1 MDNPWDPLP
10 LPRDADLDDKA
21 TFQGIGRI
29 IDRWERIEFNL
40 ARLHSVFAGDPEGNA
55 AMREYGSGRT
65 IRERDAIIRASAEK
79 WFMRMP
85 NQKREGQFN
94 RFMQEVVGF
103 ADRRNEIAHGIVHQ
117 VSGLMLFRQRTSR
130 PDYLVQYAVIPPR
143 QVMKRHHANGAPK
156 YMYGSAEM
164 SLIEERLVILNLAI
178 WDFLQE
184 IDPP

>member
-1 MDNPWDPLP
+1 MANSWDPLP

-40 ARLHSVFAGDPEGNA
+40 ARVHSVFVGDPDGSIALRQYGN
-55 AMREYGSGRT
+55 GRT
-65 IRERDAIIRASAEK
+65 VPERDAIIRASAEK
-79 WFMRMP
+79 WFVKNP
-85 NQKREGQFN
+85 NQKREGKFDK
-94 RFMQEVVGF
+94 FMQEYAGF

-117 VSGLMLFRQRTSR
+117 VSGFTFFRRRTTKA
-130 PDYLVQYAVIPPR
+130 DYLVQYAVIPAY
-143 QVMKRHHANGAPK
+143 QVMKRHHANGVPK

-164 SLIEERLVILNLAI
+164 ALVEKHMVALNLAI

>member
-1 MDNPWDPLP
+1 MANPWDPFP
-10 LPRDADLDDKA
+10 LPRDGDLDDNA

-40 ARLHSVFAGDPEGNA
+40 ARVHSVFVGDPDGSE
-55 AMREYGSGRT
+55 AMREYGNGR
-65 IRERDAIIRASAEK
+65 IVPERDAIIRASAEK
-79 WFMRMP
+79 WFVKRP
-85 NQKREGQFN
+85 NQKREGQFD

-103 ADRRNEIAHGIVHQ
+103 ADRRNEIAHGIAHQ
-117 VSGLMLFRQRTSR
+117 VSGFTFFRQRTTR
-130 PDYLVQYAVIPPR
+130 PDYRVQYAVIPPY
-143 QVMKRHHANGAPK
+143 QVMKRHHANGVPK

-164 SLIEERLVILNLAI
+164 AILERRLVTLNLAI